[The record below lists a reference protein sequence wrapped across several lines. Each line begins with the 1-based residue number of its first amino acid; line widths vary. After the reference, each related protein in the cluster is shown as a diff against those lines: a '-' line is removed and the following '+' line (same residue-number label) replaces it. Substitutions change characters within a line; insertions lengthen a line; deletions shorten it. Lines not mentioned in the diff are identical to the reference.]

1 MTLQTLGAAAA
12 SAGGHRAGPWWR
24 WWGRA
29 PPTLPLPTLCS
40 SLQSPGSRLCLRS
53 PAPST
58 KAKPGRDVELNR
70 LVQDQPPGQVTPGLT
85 PPNLVE
91 HLPNVPSH
99 HPPIT
104 RTPVLISRRTALSN
118 SSFAKETRSSIGRLG
133 SVKLTTQ
140 RAGVC
145 GVLLHG
151 LGCFLHGCHGLGVGP
166 LFGLMEHHPFFLC

>member
-1 MTLQTLGAAAA
+1 M
-12 SAGGHRAGPWWR
+12 
-24 WWGRA
+24 
-29 PPTLPLPTLCS
+29 
-40 SLQSPGSRLCLRS
+40 
-53 PAPST
+53 
-58 KAKPGRDVELNR
+58 ELNR
-70 LVQDQPPGQVTPGLT
+70 LVQDKPPGQVTPGLA

-91 HLPNVPSH
+91 HLPNVPSY

-104 RTPVLISRRTALSN
+104 RIPVLIFRRTALSN
-118 SSFAKETRSSIGRLG
+118 SSFAKETRSSIRRLG

-151 LGCFLHGCHGLGVGP
+151 LGSFLHGCHGLGVGP